1 MRTNPNRLWSTSL
14 RGGATACLALLL
26 TACGGGDDAARSVPL
41 QARNAPG
48 TSAVAA
54 PQPTMATGADTAER
68 GGRQRALADKLG
80 NFEIQDIV
88 VFDEAKTAYPQ
99 YFGNAGATQTFGR
112 YTYRYDPV
120 SQNYLALTDTEIVL
134 MGPLVNSP
142 TVPVVYS
149 NLATFCA
156 APDTAHFCGHTERR
170 LLQVNGVQREYIVY
184 VPWKSRTATN
194 VPVVFMLHGTAQT
207 GEQFYNISG
216 WREKAD
222 ETGLIAVFPS
232 ALWHCYLQ
240 DDDKNGSFDP
250 LTERNVVTKWAGG
263 QLGDPA
269 ERPLCTAAQMQGLTA
284 EKRALVDH
292 PLADDMAF
300 LRQIVAD
307 LGANFAIDRKR
318 VYVTGFSNGAE
329 MSGRLAA
336 EAADL
341 FAAVSCA
348 SSAVSV
354 STIASRPLSVIWSVG
369 ELDPEQSVAL
379 GYANGVIPLTAD
391 LGTNPRFQNRI
402 ELAYTHMLNLD
413 RTKTH
418 SQLTAWGSLIS
429 HFAYTTSLAGAG
441 NTFNG
446 YVIQGLA
453 HEYPNGKNH
462 PVRMADAL
470 WEFFRTQSL
479 P

>member
-1 MRTNPNRLWSTSL
+1 MRTNLNRLGATSL
-14 RGGATACLALLL
+14 RGGAAACLALLL
-26 TACGGGDDAARSVPL
+26 TACGGGDEAARSVPL
-41 QARNAPG
+41 QARNSPG
-48 TSAVAA
+48 TSAVAVPA
-54 PQPTMATGADTAER
+54 STVGAGADTGER
-68 GGRQRALADKLG
+68 GGRRRALADKLG
-80 NFEIQDIV
+80 DFEIQDIV
-88 VFDEAKTAYPQ
+88 AFDEAQAAYPQ
-99 YFGNAGATQTFGR
+99 LFGHFGPTQTYGR
-112 YTYRYDPV
+112 YTYRVDPV
-120 SQNYLALTDTEIVL
+120 TNNYLALTDTEIVL
-134 MGPLVNSP
+134 MGPVVNSP
-142 TVPVVYS
+142 TVPVVYAS
-149 NLATFCA
+149 LASFCA
-156 APDTAHFCGHTERR
+156 APETARFCGHTERR
-170 LLQVNGVQREYIVY
+170 VLQVGGLQREYIVY

-194 VPVVFMLHGTAQT
+194 VPVVFMLHGTSGD
-207 GEQFYNISG
+207 GEQFYAHSG

-232 ALWHCYLQ
+232 ALWHCYYE
-240 DDDKNGSFDP
+240 DDDRSGSFDP
-250 LTERNVVTKWAGG
+250 VAERKVFTKWAAGK
-263 QLGDPA
+263 LGEPT
-269 ERPLCTAAQMQGLTA
+269 ERPLCTAAQMAGLSA

-300 LRQIVAD
+300 IRQIVAD
-307 LGANFAIDRKR
+307 LGANFGIDRKR
-318 VYVTGFSNGAE
+318 LYVSGFSNGAE

-341 FAAVSCA
+341 FAAVACA

-354 STIASRPLSVIWSVG
+354 DTVASRPLSVIWSVG

-379 GYANGVIPLTAD
+379 GYANGMIPLTAD

-402 ELAYTHMLNLD
+402 ELPYTHMLNLD

-470 WEFFRTQSL
+470 WEFFRTQAL

>member
-1 MRTNPNRLWSTSL
+1 M
-14 RGGATACLALLL
+14 AAA
-26 TACGGGDDAARSVPL
+26 DDAAPADPL
-41 QARNAPG
+41 AAR
-48 TSAVAA
+48 SAVGD
-54 PQPTMATGADTAER
+54 P
-68 GGRQRALADKLG
+68 GGRKRALAEKLG

-88 VFDEAKTAYPQ
+88 VFDEATTAYPEL
-99 YFGNAGATQTFGR
+99 FGHLGPTQTFGP
-112 YTYRYDPV
+112 YTYRYDSV
-120 SQNYLALTDTEIVL
+120 TQNYLALTDTEIVL

-142 TVPVVYS
+142 TVPVVYAS
-149 NLATFCA
+149 LASFCA
-156 APDTAHFCGHTERR
+156 APETARFCGHTERR
-170 LLQVNGVQREYIVY
+170 VLQVGGQQREYIVY

-194 VPVVFMLHGTAQT
+194 VPVVFMLHGTSGD
-207 GEQFYNISG
+207 GEQFYAHSG

-240 DDDKNGSFDP
+240 DNDKNGTIDP
-250 LTERNVVTKWAGG
+250 LTEREVFTKWAAGK
-263 QLGDPA
+263 LGDPA

-300 LRQIVAD
+300 FRQIVAD
-307 LGANFAIDRKR
+307 LGANFDIDRKR
-318 VYVTGFSNGAE
+318 IYVSGFSNGAE

-341 FAAVSCA
+341 FAAVACA
-348 SSAVSV
+348 SSVVSV
-354 STIASRPLSVIWSVG
+354 DTIASRPLSVIWSVG

-391 LGTNPRFQNRI
+391 LGTNPRFMGGVEQH
-402 ELAYTHMLNLD
+402 YTHMLNLS

-418 SQLTAWGSLIS
+418 SQLTAWGLLIS

-441 NTFNG
+441 NTFNS
-446 YVIQGLA
+446 YVIQGLR

-470 WEFFRTQSL
+470 WEFFKTQSL